1 MRPFKILPKFLG
13 NNVVTA
19 RHTIEKRKYALKMGP
34 ML

>member
-1 MRPFKILPKFLG
+1 MNPFEILPNFLG

-19 RHTIEKRKYALKMGP
+19 WHTIEKKNYALKMGP